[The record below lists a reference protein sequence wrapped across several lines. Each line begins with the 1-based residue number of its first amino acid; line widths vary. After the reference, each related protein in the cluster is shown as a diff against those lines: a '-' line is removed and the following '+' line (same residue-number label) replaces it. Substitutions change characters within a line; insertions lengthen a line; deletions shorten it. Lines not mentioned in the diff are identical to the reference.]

1 MFLKIKKVPK
11 TKWSSEKPY
20 NFKPKFSTIFFCC
33 FGLMLFGLGEGLLIV
48 SFTGASPWS
57 VLAQGISLNVNLSI
71 GMLTFLISVTVLIL
85 WIPLGQKPGMATF
98 LNALIIAL
106 MIDICIKFVPTPT
119 NYYNQ
124 LILAIISIILAFI
137 PIVGWILMIFLY
149 WLYFAIQHSS
159 KSQATLGMK
168 ALDIKIYSENH
179 GKIGFW
185 RASGNYFV
193 SSLSALLLFIG
204 FFMIGFTARKQ
215 GLHNFISRTIY
226 LKDK

>member
-1 MFLKIKKVPK
+1 MSLGFWQIIIIL
-11 TKWSSEKPY
+11 S
-20 NFKPKFSTIFFCC
+20 FFSPT
-33 FGLMLFGLGEGLLIV
+33 
-48 SFTGASPWS
+48 
-57 VLAQGISLNVNLSI
+57 
-71 GMLTFLISVTVLIL
+71 
-85 WIPLGQKPGMATF
+85 
-98 LNALIIAL
+98 IIAL
-106 MIDICIKFVPTPT
+106 VLCLILIKKKHYKKPNRNKIYAGFWYRFLGGLIDYI
-119 NYYNQ
+119 
-124 LILAIISIILAFI
+124 ILAIISIILAFI

-168 ALDIKIYSENH
+168 ALDIKIYSENL

>member
-1 MFLKIKKVPK
+1 MENI
-11 TKWSSEKPY
+11 
-20 NFKPKFSTIFFCC
+20 
-33 FGLMLFGLGEGLLIV
+33 LL
-48 SFTGASPWS
+48 
-57 VLAQGISLNVNLSI
+57 VLNI
-71 GMLTFLISVTVLIL
+71 
-85 WIPLGQKPGMATF
+85 
-98 LNALIIAL
+98 
-106 MIDICIKFVPTPT
+106 
-119 NYYNQ
+119 
-124 LILAIISIILAFI
+124 ILAIISIVLAFI

-168 ALDIKIYSENH
+168 AVDIKICSENH